1 MSQFD
6 DAVFRFFAWSH
17 VVIAGLVAY
26 VGGLLLHGWTT
37 YLFFENWGFAWAFMA
52 FFSPLFGELVAV
64 VACFWWGVWF
74 YVLAAAAYIAGISSF
89 SFVDE
94 ASELMASKLGKRL
107 FGASAIMM
115 YILLGCF
122 GFFAI
127 RAATLPKL
135 LSENDRREIEDVSD
149 AVCGVLKNCLSSDSA
164 ALRLKRRQMNR
175 APPYWEIRRHAK
187 RRGQSQSEGL
197 PRAFALT
204 ERDSMAYV
212 FGPEGFGAAFFPEAE
227 SAEAVESLPERC
239 GQPIPRLKS
248 KPRSCS
254 TNYQC
259 HRRKGQSGRLRQS
272 VKARTAAR
280 MATDA

>member
-1 MSQFD
+1 MTQDFSECCVD
-6 DAVFRFFAWSH
+6 ESTPGCLNSTTPFRFFAWSH

-37 YLFFENWGFAWAFMA
+37 YLFFENWGFVWAFMA
-52 FFSPLFGELVAV
+52 FFCPLFGELVAV

-164 ALRLKRRQMNR
+164 VIARL
-175 APPYWEIRRHAK
+175 
-187 RRGQSQSEGL
+187 
-197 PRAFALT
+197 
-204 ERDSMAYV
+204 
-212 FGPEGFGAAFFPEAE
+212 
-227 SAEAVESLPERC
+227 AEAKTSCPAIL
-239 GQPIPRLKS
+239 GNTTPREEK
-248 KPRSCS
+248 RSIA
-254 TNYQC
+254 
-259 HRRKGQSGRLRQS
+259 K
-272 VKARTAAR
+272 
-280 MATDA
+280 